1 MIKHEIRVELTNT
14 DDLKKIIKKAYFKE
28 GFKGK
33 ITGSNKHFISIDD
46 DVNKSIFTGLHN
58 ATVKIMN
65 EEVIEG
71 AMRFRIEDDSKGI
84 RLYPI
89 SIYCIEV
96 ENGYSFY

>member
-1 MIKHEIRVELTNT
+1 MINVVGLGYIGLPTSLILASNNNEVIGT
-14 DDLKKIIKKAYFKE
+14 DI
-28 GFKGK
+28 
-33 ITGSNKHFISIDD
+33 
-46 DVNKSIFTGLHN
+46 
-58 ATVKIMN
+58 N